1 MGFSCLASTLTHAHA
16 YTYIYKHTERHH
28 VDLVRCHEHPQL
40 EGEYVVQI
48 SHSSY
53 LVWNPSLKPCLRPQW
68 EWHLKHI
75 RRVHWH
81 KNVNKLEVEPGRYVS
96 AFVVSGSVL

>member
-1 MGFSCLASTLTHAHA
+1 MDFA
-16 YTYIYKHTERHH
+16 TYVHTFCFAERHH

-40 EGEYVVQI
+40 EGEYVVQVCPT
-48 SHSSY
+48 SY
-53 LVWNPSLKPCLRPQW
+53 LVWNPNLKPCNKPQW

-81 KNVNKLEVEPGRYVS
+81 KNVNKLEVEPGRLVW
-96 AFVVSGSVL
+96 ADQQ